1 MSIFCK
7 NIFHLSSTVCK
18 ISCNCNHHV
27 YVCVQLNHRFTSISY
42 MYLRCIFTCISSYVF
57 LSALQANCLQLA
69 HGTADRVHMHSCT
82 TCDLIKLTSHVFPYL
97 YPVGICVLSSY
108 VFLSVYICIT
118 SQLIKLTCEL
128 IKQTSQVLLYLYP
141 MCISVN
147 RYMYF
152 YL

>member
-1 MSIFCK
+1 
-7 NIFHLSSTVCK
+7 
-18 ISCNCNHHV
+18 
-27 YVCVQLNHRFTSISY
+27 

-69 HGTADRVHMHSCT
+69 QGTADRVHMHSCT
-82 TCDLIKLTSHVFPYL
+82 TCDLIKLTSHVFPYV

-128 IKQTSQVLLYLYP
+128 IKQTSQVFLYLYS
-141 MCISVN
+141 IFLSVY
-147 RYMYF
+147 RHMYF
-152 YL
+152 YQLCRYIYIYIYMHICSCTADRAHM

>member
-1 MSIFCK
+1 MYVNFLQK
-7 NIFHLSSTVCK
+7 DLSLLFLTVCK

-69 HGTADRVHMHSCT
+69 HGTADRVHNMHSCT
-82 TCDLIKLTSHVFPYL
+82 SCDLI
-97 YPVGICVLSSY
+97 
-108 VFLSVYICIT
+108 ICISIYLT
-118 SQLIKLTCEL
+118 CRYLRIIGIFISISMCRITAYHLTCEL
-128 IKQTSQVLLYLYP
+128 IKQTSQIFLYLYP
-141 MCISVN
+141 ICISVCC
-147 RYMYF
+147 YMYF